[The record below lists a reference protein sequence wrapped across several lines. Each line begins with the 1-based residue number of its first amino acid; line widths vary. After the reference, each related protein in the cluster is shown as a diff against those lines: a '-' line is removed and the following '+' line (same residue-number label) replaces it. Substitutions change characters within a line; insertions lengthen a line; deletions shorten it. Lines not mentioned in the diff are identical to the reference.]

1 MRYTISTQI
10 WTIYDFPSNDI
21 TALIVFDDGTT
32 IYQTVGTAQGK
43 VGQLDS
49 GNDDFGSAIQ
59 YDFIDRWRS
68 FTDMYSDVKAV
79 SGMMVSSLN
88 GGGAELQY
96 QIQNSGLNVW
106 NNIDSLDENYVS
118 LFPNANTDDFNIIRF
133 RIKGQTS
140 GTQIVFCGIE
150 ILSIQMKGLDKN

>member
-49 GNDDFGSAIQ
+49 GND
-59 YDFIDRWRS
+59 
-68 FTDMYSDVKAV
+68 
-79 SGMMVSSLN
+79 
-88 GGGAELQY
+88 E
-96 QIQNSGLNVW
+96 
-106 NNIDSLDENYVS
+106 
-118 LFPNANTDDFNIIRF
+118 
-133 RIKGQTS
+133 
-140 GTQIVFCGIE
+140 
-150 ILSIQMKGLDKN
+150 